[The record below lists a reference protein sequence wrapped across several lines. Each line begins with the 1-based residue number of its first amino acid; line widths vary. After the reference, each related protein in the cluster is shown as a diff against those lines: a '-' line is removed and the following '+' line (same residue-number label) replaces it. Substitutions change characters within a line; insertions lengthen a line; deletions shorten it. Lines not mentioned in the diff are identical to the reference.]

1 MHLQVKNYK
10 IIVSSRSL
18 LERKVAPLVDAPV
31 VKTRIQQG
39 LLDFAHTGISIL
51 EAGHR
56 SKEFLQLMKN
66 CETRIRRLFEVPS
79 NYHVLLMQ
87 GGATGQFDTVPMN
100 LFGNRGTS
108 KADYLVT
115 GCWSQKAMKEAKK
128 YGEIREICP
137 QVSKFT
143 DIPSQSTWKFDPEAA
158 YFYYCDN
165 ETINGLEFQDI
176 PQPPVGV
183 PIVCDMCSSL
193 LSHPVDIARY
203 GLIFAGSQ
211 KNMGCAGV
219 TVVIVRE
226 DLVGGEMPYTPAIL
240 NYRMQVTAESVLNTP
255 PTFRRYEPLDRCLYP
270 GFIFMVLLYSIFAV
284 DETLRWVE
292 EQGGLEEMA
301 KRTKEK
307 SDLIYTIV
315 DRSDGFYRCPAAQ
328 LQRSRVNIVLR
339 LSSEALEK
347 RWLAAAKDSGMVGLN
362 GHRSVGGL
370 RISLYNAI
378 TMDDVHR
385 LITFMT
391 EFMEEYKHSSGC

>member
-1 MHLQVKNYK
+1 MDTNQSNGYPKEREVITFNAGPSKVSTLVKK
-10 IIVSSRSL
+10 
-18 LERKVAPLVDAPV
+18 
-31 VKTRIQQG
+31 RIQQG

-51 EAGHR
+51 EVGHR
-56 SKEFLQLMKN
+56 SKEFLQVMRN

-165 ETINGLEFQDI
+165 ETINGLEFRDI
-176 PQPPVGV
+176 PQPPIGV

-255 PTFRRYEPLDRCLYP
+255 PTF
-270 GFIFMVLLYSIFAV
+270 SIFAV

-307 SDLIYTIV
+307 SDLIYAIV
-315 DRSDGFYRCPAAQ
+315 DHSDGFYRCPAAKS
-328 LQRSRVNIVLR
+328 QRSRVNIVLR

-347 RWLAAAKDSGMVGLN
+347 RWLAAAKDCGMVGLN

-391 EFMEEYKHSSGC
+391 EFMEEYKQSNGC